1 MSRTV
6 FCKKLQ
12 KDAEGIGFK
21 PFPGELGE
29 RIYDNISQEAW
40 QMWLAHQTMLINE
53 KRLSL
58 IDESTQKYL
67 AEQMEKF
74 LFGGDYDEAEGYV
87 PQDKQ

>member
-6 FCKKLQ
+6 FCKKLE
-12 KDAEGIGFK
+12 KDAEGISFK
-21 PFPGELGE
+21 PFPGELGD

-58 IDESTQKYL
+58 LDQDTQKYL
-67 AEQMEKF
+67 ADQMEKF
-74 LFGGDYDEAEGYV
+74 LFGGDYDKADGYV
-87 PQDKQ
+87 PEDK

>member
-1 MSRTV
+1 MSRTI

-21 PFPGELGE
+21 SFPGELGE

-40 QMWLAHQTMLINE
+40 QMWLEHQTMVINE

-58 IDESTQKYL
+58 MDEDTQKYL
-67 AEQMEKF
+67 ADQMEKF
-74 LFGGDYDEAEGYV
+74 LFGGDYDKADGYV
-87 PQDKQ
+87 PEAKQ